1 MDTTTSY
8 TLSPVGRRT
17 TLVLL
22 LAALAIWAFAL
33 WSFRSTLGSDV
44 NPFTFRAL
52 PPEGLSISQIVP
64 ALLMLVLII
73 ATPFLIWNL
82 LEEWAARYTP
92 TDEGLRFESLGIS
105 LVYPWDSMT
114 DIRTRDAD
122 SDDPFDEVLLSRS
135 SADQITN
142 PLLRFLHIQA
152 YGSKRLPIYSGLA
165 NRDELLALIREQAG
179 IAVEPAAGAA
189 EAVPEQAAHQDA
201 QV

>member
-1 MDTTTSY
+1 MQTY
-8 TLSPVGRRT
+8 TLSPTGRRT

-22 LAALAIWAFAL
+22 LAALAIWAFAI
-33 WSFRSTLGSDV
+33 WSFRSTLGADV

-92 TDEGLRFESLGIS
+92 IEEGLRFESLGVS
-105 LVYPWDSMT
+105 LLYPWDSMT
-114 DIRTRDAD
+114 AIRTRDAD

-135 SADQITN
+135 SADQIKN
-142 PLLRFLHIQA
+142 PLLRFLHVQA

-165 NRDELLALIREQAG
+165 NRDDLLALIRERAG
-179 IAVEPAAGAA
+179 IAADTATGEAEPVVSA
-189 EAVPEQAAHQDA
+189 EQAKQQDV